1 MLAPAGRGFR
11 AEVEAQRALGQLD
24 DILAYFDEHRAG
36 KSPYGPAAPRIAKT
50 MAAAADE
57 LGPLPAMIADRARLR
72 VLLASLARTLH
83 VGILADCFFDPST
96 ALCLKHTSASDRATP
111 LVALCE
117 PTRCS
122 NACITA
128 RHRPVW
134 TRAADDARILLRE
147 KRLSEL
153 QRVALRRD
161 LDRIEAVLDGI
172 TKPASPDPL
181 ARSSPI

>member
-1 MLAPAGRGFR
+1 M
-11 AEVEAQRALGQLD
+11 
-24 DILAYFDEHRAG
+24 
-36 KSPYGPAAPRIAKT
+36 T
-50 MAAAADE
+50 AAAAE

-72 VLLASLARTLH
+72 ACLASLARTLH
-83 VGILADCFFDPST
+83 VGILTDCFFDPAT
-96 ALCLKHTSASDRATP
+96 ALCLKHAGTPDHAAP

-117 PTRCS
+117 PTRCP

-134 TRAADDARILLRE
+134 ARAADDARILLRE

-153 QRVALRRD
+153 QRVVLRRD

-172 TKPASPDPL
+172 TKPAS
-181 ARSSPI
+181 S